1 MVLRPS
7 NGEAL
12 CPTLAIGHEGTA
24 APSLFCWT
32 GPNVCDAGVCD
43 AKADGNTPGIVKATL
58 LIYHH
63 LLSARLQ
70 DGS

>member
-7 NGEAL
+7 HGEAL

-32 GPNVCDAGVCD
+32 GRNVCYVCD
-43 AKADGNTPGIVKATL
+43 CDVTAESNTP
-58 LIYHH
+58 
-63 LLSARLQ
+63 
-70 DGS
+70 